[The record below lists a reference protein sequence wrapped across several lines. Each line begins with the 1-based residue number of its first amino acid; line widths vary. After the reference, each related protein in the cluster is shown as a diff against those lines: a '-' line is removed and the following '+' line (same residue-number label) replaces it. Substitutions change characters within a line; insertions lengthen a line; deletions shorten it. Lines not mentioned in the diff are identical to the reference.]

1 MVGGLRKSC
10 YYTKNPIVMK
20 KSPWLIVCFIAVA
33 SWLPASAS
41 SYEELTK
48 NFTFGKVA
56 AQSLSVMT
64 FGPEGILFIGDAKG
78 GKVFALD
85 LNDRV
90 QNTTTEGFGMADVEG
105 KLASLLGTDA
115 KGVIIHDLAVNPISQ
130 NLYLTVS
137 RSDANQLGFWK
148 TPNDITNANILLRI
162 SPDGKITEVDLSN
175 INHNKANIPSV
186 IAEGKG
192 TNYRKSDNRTDAI
205 TDIAYDDGKLYV
217 TGLSNE
223 EFASALRVLDF
234 PFGKKSAYS
243 TIEVYHVA
251 HGTYETEAPMRT
263 LLPYELNGKK
273 YILGAYT
280 CTPFV
285 SIPIEDL
292 TAKKHRKTKT
302 LGEFG
307 FGNIPVDIIRYKNKG
322 KDYILM
328 SNNSKALIRI
338 DPNDIPSQEALTT
351 PLKEGEYAVGIPHA
365 VLSRVGITQIDN
377 LNEKNVLV
385 LQRMPNGQLNLRS
398 YNTDW
403 L

>member
-1 MVGGLRKSC
+1 
-10 YYTKNPIVMK
+10 MK

>member
-1 MVGGLRKSC
+1 
-10 YYTKNPIVMK
+10 MK
-20 KSPWLIVCFIAVA
+20 KSFWLIVCFMAVTTWLTA
-33 SWLPASAS
+33 SS
-41 SYEELTK
+41 SYEELTR
-48 NFTFGKVA
+48 NFTFGKVE

-78 GKVFALD
+78 GNVFALD

-90 QNTTTEGFGMADVEG
+90 QNTTTKGFGVADVEG
-105 KLASLLGTDA
+105 KLASLLGTDP

-130 NLYLTVS
+130 NVYLTAS
-137 RSDANQLGFWK
+137 RSDANKLGFWK

-162 SPDGKITEVDLSN
+162 TPEGDITEVDLSN
-175 INHNKANIPSV
+175 ISHNKANIPSV

-251 HGTYETEAPMRT
+251 HGAYETEAPMRT
-263 LLPYELNGKK
+263 LLPYELAGKK

-285 SIPIEDL
+285 SIPVEDL

-307 FGNIPVDIIRYKNKG
+307 FGNIPIDIIHYKNKG

-351 PLKEGEYAVGIPHA
+351 PLKDGEYAVGIPHA

-377 LNEKNVLV
+377 LNDKNVLV